1 MNIPERATKEQTEAI
16 TQTEG
21 NIRVASVPGSGKTFV
36 LTYRIAYLITE
47 LFVEPSSIVALTFTN
62 KAASQ
67 MKHRLWK
74 IKNIHWVGLHLI
86 RSRNMSGQK
95 LNCRLFLRLNKNM
108 ILIILGKRTIRKL
121 YWNNIQFLKKR
132 LFMYCVMA

>member
-47 LFVEPSSIVALTFTN
+47 LFVEPSSIAVSYTHLDVY
-62 KAASQ
+62 KRQQLMMIMASCLHAGILILLYV
-67 MKHRLWK
+67 MKHTGQFIIN
-74 IKNIHWVGLHLI
+74 IKTFLHIL
-86 RSRNMSGQK
+86 M
-95 LNCRLFLRLNKNM
+95 LRL
-108 ILIILGKRTIRKL
+108 
-121 YWNNIQFLKKR
+121 
-132 LFMYCVMA
+132 

>member
-74 IKNIHWVGLHLI
+74 RKNIHWVGLHLI

-108 ILIILGKRTIRKL
+108 ILIIQRMPKMF
-121 YWNNIQFLKKR
+121 W
-132 LFMYCVMA
+132 MP

>member
-47 LFVEPSSIVALTFTN
+47 LFLSHHL
-62 KAASQ
+62 
-67 MKHRLWK
+67 LWR
-74 IKNIHWVGLHLI
+74 LHL
-86 RSRNMSGQK
+86 RTRQ
-95 LNCRLFLRLNKNM
+95 LR
-108 ILIILGKRTIRKL
+108 R
-121 YWNNIQFLKKR
+121 
-132 LFMYCVMA
+132 